1 MQWGGIM
8 KNKIKTQK
16 DVIELLKKE
25 LPKYGFSISEKSL
38 WDNYNA
44 KTGKWK
50 GVNEKK
56 QKAKRTRLN

>member
-1 MQWGGIM
+1 M

-50 GVNEKK
+50 GRKHG
-56 QKAKRTRLN
+56 